1 MKIVINSERAEEGIN
16 LLKVTEKNISIQVEA
31 KKGITTGVL
40 VSPIGRQKRVAIVI
54 AHGAG
59 NDMNTPLITSFS
71 RGLAAFGFPVLRF
84 NFLYAEH
91 GRKTPDKQEILE
103 QTWQSVM
110 QFAREELGGVV
121 DVWIAAGKSMGGRV
135 ASQLVADNILPI
147 HGVIFLGYP
156 LHPAGDQE
164 KLRDKHLYRIKES
177 MLFFAGTRDPLCN
190 MGKLNKVLSHLQAS
204 HELIVIDGGD
214 HSFHVPKSSG
224 LTEQAIHS
232 QIIKAANEWLL
243 RTFT

>member
-1 MKIVINSERAEEGIN
+1 MKIVINSERTEEGIN

-31 KKGITTGVL
+31 KGITSGIL
-40 VSPIGRQKRVAIVI
+40 VSPIGKQKRVAIVV

-59 NDMNTPLITSFS
+59 NDMNTPLITTFS
-71 RGLAAFGFPVLRF
+71 RGLASFGFPVLRF

-110 QFAREELGGVV
+110 QFAREELGGVA
-121 DVWIAAGKSMGGRV
+121 DVWIVSGKSMGGRV
-135 ASQLVADNILPI
+135 ASQLVADNILPV
-147 HGVIFLGYP
+147 HGLIFLGYP

-164 KLRDKHLYRIKES
+164 KLRDKHLYRIKKS

-190 MGKLNKVLSHLQAS
+190 MEKLNKVLSHLQAS

-224 LTEQAIHS
+224 LTEQEIHN
-232 QIIKAANEWLL
+232 QIIKATNEWLL